1 MISLNSLCLYNIRLK
16 LLYIF
21 ILFLGCN
28 TNNEGLNLHL
38 QIKGLKKGEI
48 IIKKLSDSAFV
59 SLDSFLINGNNKI
72 NFKYILVEPEMIF
85 LDLNLNDGSDT
96 KTMNFF
102 AENSKIDIETSLENY
117 GYNLS
122 IKGSTNDSI
131 YRDYISLNK
140 KFNNQKLN
148 LYERSFKNVKSN
160 NKDSLKIIENLII
173 NINTRQFLH
182 NANYA
187 VRNSKYEV
195 APYIAITDLY
205 ESKKILDTIYKSLD
219 EKIIGSKY
227 GIQLKKMIE

>member
-1 MISLNSLCLYNIRLK
+1 M
-16 LLYIF
+16 
-21 ILFLGCN
+21 GCN
-28 TNNEGLNLHL
+28 TNNEGLDLNL
-38 QIKGLKKGEI
+38 QINGLKKGEI
-48 IIKKLSDSAFV
+48 IIKKLNDTAFV
-59 SLDSFLINGNNKI
+59 SLDSFQVNGNNKI
-72 NFKYILVEPEMIF
+72 NFKYILTEPEMIF
-85 LDLNLNDGSDT
+85 LDLNLNDGSKT
-96 KTMNFF
+96 KTTNFF

-117 GYNLS
+117 GFNLS

-140 KFNNQKLN
+140 KFNNQKLD